1 MEEILKREYYGYVS
15 DTHFIKKAN
24 ADKVVSYSMSQ
35 AASILAI
42 KGVGRNKLY
51 AKLKD
56 MIIINQANEAYS
68 EYVVKGFFVNQKI
81 FSNRNVLNKVMVTQK
96 GLEYLQNILY

>member
-56 MIIINQANEAYS
+56 IIIIS
-68 EYVVKGFFVNQKI
+68 
-81 FSNRNVLNKVMVTQK
+81 RH
-96 GLEYLQNILY
+96 